1 MAASI
6 LTAGVGGVSS
16 LLSKFGNVANK
27 IGSSVVKVV
36 EKAAEAL
43 VKNVFLQKFRQWLR
57 ALRTVFVL
65 PGQLR

>member
-43 VKNVFLQKFRQWLR
+43 VKNVLQKFRQWLR

>member
-43 VKNVFLQKFRQWLR
+43 VKNVFAKFRQWLR